1 MSTAET
7 TQDSLPPRR
16 RDVPG
21 SAIAGR
27 LAGAVGLVLLVTCPL
42 TYLLAG
48 ELTGLFWMKLVL
60 GAAAT
65 VTYLVTNGDFFSRL
79 GGARGSSSLAMTSV
93 SVVAVLA
100 ILSAVNYMVAK
111 HPKEI
116 DLTREGV
123 FTLSEQTTGVLQR
136 LSQPVKIYAFF
147 TASDRE
153 YGAIDD
159 TLRRYAR
166 VTDKLTYEMVNVAN
180 RPDLVER
187 YTLQQNGPRILVLAG
202 ENDARVKDISEEAL
216 TNAIVKVT
224 QSGAK
229 AVYFLTGHGERDMT
243 DEREAKGLKMT
254 ADAVRGDG
262 YEVKTL
268 DFTKAQAAALGT
280 AVDIAPADKTDK
292 KGTVSV
298 PADAAVVVV
307 AGPRVSLLEPEVA
320 ALSAYL
326 DRGGR
331 VALLLDP
338 DSDGGLGGLLAQY
351 RVKLHNDLVV
361 DTSPVNQLL
370 GYGAAGAVLK
380 PVGEHPTIE
389 NMAAPALMFMGRS
402 LEIADGGEAGVEAKL
417 LLTTG
422 EAAWGETSYKSGRAE
437 RDDKDTAGP
446 VAMAAVAVKPTNA
459 VDAKATPEARL
470 FVAGDSDWV
479 DNQLRD
485 VQGNPDLFLNIIAWL
500 AEEEHKI
507 TIRPKT
513 RAASQLLL
521 TGDQMNTLVFAS
533 MDVLPV
539 LLIALGS
546 AIVLLRRQR

>member
-7 TQDSLPPRR
+7 TQESLAPRR

-27 LAGAVGLVLLVTCPL
+27 LAGAVGLVLLLTCPL

-60 GAAAT
+60 GVAAT
-65 VTYLVTNGDFFSRL
+65 VTYLLTNGDFFARL
-79 GGARGSSSLAMTSV
+79 GGARGSSTLAMTSV

-100 ILSAVNYMVAK
+100 ILAALNYMVAK

-123 FTLSEQTTGVLQR
+123 FTLSEQTIGVLQR
-136 LSQPVKIYAFF
+136 LSQPVKVYAFF
-147 TASDRE
+147 TSSERE
-153 YGAIDD
+153 YGSVDD

-166 VTDKLTYEMVNVAN
+166 LTDKLSYEMVNVAN

-187 YTLQQNGPRILVLAG
+187 YSLQQNGPRVLVLAG
-202 ENDARVKDISEEAL
+202 ENDARVKDISEESL

-229 AVYFLTGHGERDMT
+229 AIYFLTGHGERDLK
-243 DEREAKGLKMT
+243 DEREAKGLKLT

-262 YEVKTL
+262 FEVKTL
-268 DFTKAQAAALGT
+268 DFTAAAAAAPGT
-280 AVDIAPADKTDK
+280 AIDIAPGAK
-292 KGTVSV
+292 KPTLSV

-331 VALLLDP
+331 VVLLLDP
-338 DSDGGLGGLLAQY
+338 DSDGGLAGLLAQY
-351 RVKLHNDLVV
+351 KITLHNDLVV

-370 GYGAAGAVLK
+370 GYGAAGAILK
-380 PVGEHPTIE
+380 PLGEHPTVDE
-389 NMAAPALMFMGRS
+389 MAAPALMFMGRS
-402 LEIADGGEAGVEAKL
+402 LAVSEGGEAGVTATPL
-417 LLTTG
+417 LGTG
-422 EAAWGETSYKSGRAE
+422 DAAWGETNYKSGRAE

-446 VAMAAVAVKPTNA
+446 VTMAAIAVKTTNV

-485 VQGNPDLFLNIIAWL
+485 VQGNPDLFLNVLAWL
-500 AEEEHKI
+500 AEEENKI

-521 TGDQMNTLVFAS
+521 TGEQMNTLVFAS

>member
-7 TQDSLPPRR
+7 TQESLQPRR
-16 RDVPG
+16 RDASG

-27 LAGAVGLVLLVTCPL
+27 LAGAVGLVLLLTCPL

-48 ELTGLFWMKLVL
+48 QATGLFWMKLVF
-60 GAAAT
+60 GVAAT
-65 VTYLVTNGDFFSRL
+65 VTYLVTNGDFFSRF
-79 GGARGSSSLAMTSV
+79 GGARGSSSLALTSL
-93 SVVAVLA
+93 SVVVVLI
-100 ILSAVNYMVAK
+100 ILAAVNYMVAK

-123 FTLSEQTTGVLQR
+123 YTLSEQTVGVLQR
-136 LSQPVKIYAFF
+136 LSQPVKVYAFF
-147 TASDRE
+147 TPSDRE
-153 YGAIDD
+153 YGSVDD
-159 TLRRYAR
+159 TLRRYAGL
-166 VTDKLTYEMVNVAN
+166 TDKLTYEMVNVAN

-187 YTLQQNGPRILVLAG
+187 YSLQQNGPRVLVLAG
-202 ENDARVKDISEEAL
+202 ANDARVKDISEETL

-229 AVYFLTGHGERDMT
+229 AVYFLTGHGERDVA
-243 DEREAKGLKMT
+243 DEREAKGMKLT

-262 YEVKTL
+262 FEVKTL
-268 DFTKAQAAALGT
+268 DFTAVGAATSGT
-280 AVDIAPADKTDK
+280 AVDIAPSEK
-292 KGTVSV
+292 KPTLSV
-298 PADAAVVVV
+298 PADAAVLVI
-307 AGPRVSLLEPEVA
+307 AGPRVGLLEPEVA
-320 ALSAYL
+320 ALSSYL

-331 VALLLDP
+331 LVLLLDP
-338 DSDGGLGGLLAQY
+338 DSDGGLGGLLSQY
-351 RVKLHNDLVV
+351 KIALHNDLVV

-370 GYGAAGAVLK
+370 GYGAAGAILK
-380 PVGEHPTIE
+380 PLGEHPTIDD
-389 NMAAPALMFMGRS
+389 MAAPALMFMGRS
-402 LEIADGGEAGVEAKL
+402 LAIADGGEAGVTATPL
-417 LLTTG
+417 LGTG
-422 EAAWGETSYKSGRAE
+422 DAAWGETNYKSGRAE
-437 RDDKDTAGP
+437 RDDKDTPGP
-446 VAMAAVAVKPTNA
+446 VTMAAIAVKPTNN

-479 DNQLRD
+479 NNQLRD
-485 VQGNPDLFLNIIAWL
+485 VQGNPDLFLNVIAWL
-500 AEEEHKI
+500 AEEDSKI